1 MVEND
6 VKSSFWM
13 NICGSIL
20 FSIFGGYL
28 LFKPYTTTTFLSRF
42 LGVILILTGV
52 FALFK
57 YLTREDKN
65 KKLTGSLVGCII
77 SFIVSIVLFANPTLI
92 GNVFQVFFGVI
103 MVVYPLIKLK
113 YSGELHRIRNNN
125 FGLSLFILIIMFV
138 LGIILLVN
146 PTSSVFSINQIIGT
160 LVIYY
165 CILNVISSYL
175 YKNEIRDLSYEII
188 DKPGEKPKQKKSRR
202 YLCYKIFYL

>member
-13 NICGSIL
+13 NLCGSIL
-20 FSIFGGYL
+20 FSIFGIYL

-57 YLTREDKN
+57 FLSREDKN
-65 KKLTGSLVGCII
+65 KKLTGSLIGCIT
-77 SFIVSIVLFANPTLI
+77 SFLVSIILFANPTLI
-92 GNVFQVFFGVI
+92 SNGFQVFFGVI
-103 MVVYPLIKLK
+103 MVVYPFMKLK
-113 YSGELHRIRNNN
+113 YSSELHRIRNNN
-125 FGLSLFILIIMFV
+125 FGLSLFILIIMFG

-165 CILNVISSYL
+165 CILNVIGSYL
-175 YKNEIRDLSYEII
+175 YKNEIRDLSYEVI
-188 DKPGEKPKQKKSRR
+188 DKPGRKPKNE
-202 YLCYKIFYL
+202 IEVVEED

>member
-65 KKLTGSLVGCII
+65 KKLTGSLVGCIV

-92 GNVFQVFFGVI
+92 GNGFQVFFGVI
-103 MVVYPLIKLK
+103 MVVYPFIKLK

-188 DKPGEKPKQKKSRR
+188 DKPGNKPKHE
-202 YLCYKIFYL
+202 IEVAEEE